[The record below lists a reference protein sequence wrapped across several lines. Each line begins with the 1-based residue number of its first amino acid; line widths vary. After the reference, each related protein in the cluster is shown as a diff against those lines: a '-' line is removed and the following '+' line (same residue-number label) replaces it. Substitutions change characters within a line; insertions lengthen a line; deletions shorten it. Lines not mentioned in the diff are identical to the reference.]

1 MYGSI
6 NRIVGRWTHTCKGEW
21 TDEEVYTRS
30 KQRQR
35 HKAQQTVSARCTYKN
50 NTVEELEQESNE
62 DYFRGIISREFVTQE
77 TRSISRGENIVERLE
92 VEVEEKKT
100 KQRKKR
106 DKQTNEQNTKTNSE
120 KKNSTKIL

>member
-1 MYGSI
+1 
-6 NRIVGRWTHTCKGEW
+6 VGRWTHTCKGEW
-21 TDEEVYTRS
+21 TDEKTYIKS
-30 KQRQR
+30 KSRQR

-62 DYFRGIISREFVTQE
+62 EYCRDIITREFVTQE

-92 VEVEEKKT
+92 IEVEETKKT

-106 DKQTNEQNTKTNSE
+106 DKQTNDQNTKTNSE
-120 KKNSTKIL
+120 KKNNTNIL

>member
-1 MYGSI
+1 M
-6 NRIVGRWTHTCKGEW
+6 
-21 TDEEVYTRS
+21 
-30 KQRQR
+30 
-35 HKAQQTVSARCTYKN
+35 SARCTYKN

-100 KQRKKR
+100 KQRKKI
-106 DKQTNEQNTKTNSE
+106 DKPTNDQNTKTNSE

>member
-1 MYGSI
+1 M
-6 NRIVGRWTHTCKGEW
+6 
-21 TDEEVYTRS
+21 
-30 KQRQR
+30 
-35 HKAQQTVSARCTYKN
+35 SARCTYKN

-92 VEVEEKKT
+92 VEVEEKT
-100 KQRKKR
+100 NLRKKR
-106 DKQTNEQNTKTNSE
+106 DKQTNDQNTKTNSE

>member
-1 MYGSI
+1 M
-6 NRIVGRWTHTCKGEW
+6 
-21 TDEEVYTRS
+21 
-30 KQRQR
+30 
-35 HKAQQTVSARCTYKN
+35 SARCTYKN

-106 DKQTNEQNTKTNSE
+106 DKQTNDQNTKTNSE